1 MVWPAATV
9 TTAFF
14 QPARVPEVMP
24 RRFGLAGTLLTLTSV
39 TVTSNTCSTAW
50 RIWVLW
56 AFGCTLNVYLPRS
69 AIRP

>member
-1 MVWPAATV
+1 M

-14 QPARVPEVMP
+14 QPGRVPEVMP

-50 RIWVLW
+50 RICVLW